1 LTLNQVSNTV
11 ELRQAP
17 NLDSITKTSF
27 FTVYSTTGNRPPIA
41 TDDDPRFTPAPT
53 HFGSIARHLS
63 TFGLSFEVGGSTVPE
78 RSDLMAL
85 EDVTRVYLEEFMF
98 AEFSRTAMTTLD
110 DFVTKYITA
119 NAYPMG
125 GTAVVE
131 FNSTARFAEG
141 TEIFPSTLQLDEALR
156 IAFTGENLDEY
167 IFRLRSLPDG
177 NVFAS
182 SPEVQFVDPPLMV
195 TAKRARSSSA
205 GIIIGAVGLTVL
217 AAAAVMYKRLPHDE
231 ATDEKDLYKKSKGGG
246 TVAGDTYAGDT
257 FDCTASIDAASLLDY
272 PNRHRDEEDGR
283 TRAQLGV
290 IREGYDASSV
300 APAWDGE
307 SDDEAEDGNDRLPK
321 KRLFANRGKR
331 HPGIAKISPAL
342 HFTAGSSLSGNVPSA
357 KHSVL
362 RDNDASPRE
371 KNGISRAHSIEES
384 CDGNQSHESEDC
396 QVTEGQFEGHSPAT
410 ASTQEI
416 ESLLSYDLSEGQQT
430 EEHQAG
436 PFPRKLEVSESP
448 RPRTVSEIEELLFAE
463 MKEDGSCPSESYPI
477 QSGSDTDDVSTP
489 TTRPRSVSE
498 IEALLSQEIHPGSQ
512 NFARR

>member
-1 LTLNQVSNTV
+1 M
-11 ELRQAP
+11 AP
-17 NLDSITKTSF
+17 
-27 FTVYSTTGNRPPIA
+27 
-41 TDDDPRFTPAPT
+41 DDDSRFTPSPT

-85 EDVTRVYLEEFMF
+85 EDVTRLYLEEFMF

-177 NVFAS
+177 NAFAN
-182 SPEVQFVDPPLMV
+182 SPEVEFVDPPLV
-195 TAKRARSSSA
+195 VSAREAGSSST
-205 GIIIGAVGLTVL
+205 GIIIGAVGFTVL
-217 AAAAVMYKRLPHDE
+217 AAAAVMYKRLHHDE
-231 ATDEKDLYKKSKGGG
+231 AKEEKDIYKKSKGGG

-272 PNRHRDEEDGR
+272 PNRNRDEEDGR
-283 TRAQLGV
+283 ARAQLGV

-300 APAWDGE
+300 APAWDEE

-331 HPGIAKISPAL
+331 HSDVAKMSPAL
-342 HFTAGSSLSGNVPSA
+342 HFTKGSSLSGNRPFA
-357 KHSVL
+357 EHSTI
-362 RDNDASPRE
+362 RDSDASQRE
-371 KNGISRAHSIEES
+371 KNGISHAHSTEES
-384 CDGNQSHESEDC
+384 CDGNQSHESEDS
-396 QVTEGQFEGHSPAT
+396 QVTEGQFEGHSRPT

-416 ESLLSYDLSEGQQT
+416 ESLLSYDLSEGRQI

-436 PFPRKLEVSESP
+436 SFSGTVEVSESP
-448 RPRTVSEIEELLFAE
+448 RPRTVSEIELLLFAE
-463 MKEDGSCPSESYPI
+463 MEEDGSCPSESYPI
-477 QSGSDTDDVSTP
+477 QSGLDTDDISTP

-498 IEALLSQEIHPGSQ
+498 IEALLSQEAHPGS
-512 NFARR
+512 